1 MSVLSSPLWRET
13 GRAGEEEG
21 TGDSGLTSVKSR
33 LHSCGAATTGGG
45 GGGPQPPTSP
55 CRQLDTEGGGTFSRL
70 QRSTVRLA
78 VNSRSARTRVLPA
91 GGSLMEA
98 DSLTTRP

>member
-45 GGGPQPPTSP
+45 GGGPQPPHFP
-55 CRQLDTEGGGTFSRL
+55 LQAAGHGEQRDVFSSSRIA
-70 QRSTVRLA
+70 VRLA
-78 VNSRSARTRVLPA
+78 VNSQSARTRVLPA
-91 GGSLMEA
+91 GGSLLEA